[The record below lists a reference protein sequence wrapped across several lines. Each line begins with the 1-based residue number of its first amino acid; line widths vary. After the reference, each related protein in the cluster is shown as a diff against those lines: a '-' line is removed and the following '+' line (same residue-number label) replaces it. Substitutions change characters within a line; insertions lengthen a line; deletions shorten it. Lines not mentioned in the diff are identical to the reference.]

1 MLLLLIGFI
10 VYWIVWAVIW
20 FIFSSGMGV
29 SDGIADYLVEQ
40 VLALLSVPVTA
51 AVGTVIYLDLRVR
64 KESLSTDEL
73 ASTLSEQGYR
83 WENRSD
89 VSGPVDAP
97 TGDPAD
103 PAQGP
108 QRRRG
113 MKRTTAVTLALLA
126 FILIATVA

>member
-103 PAQGP
+103 PAQGA